1 METRVDKVAEKHKSG
16 YNCAQAVACAYCDL
30 VGIDEETMFRMTE
43 GLSLIHIQMCIRD
56 RFWGEMNITILHQ
69 EEGLHLAVENR

>member
-30 VGIDEETMFRMTE
+30 LELMKKRCFV
-43 GLSLIHIQMCIRD
+43 
-56 RFWGEMNITILHQ
+56 
-69 EEGLHLAVENR
+69 

>member
-30 VGIDEETMFRMTE
+30 VGIDEETMFRLTE
-43 GLSLIHIQMCIRD
+43 GLGLGMGRHGRNMWSCHSSLCNCRC
-56 RFWGEMNITILHQ
+56 Q
-69 EEGLHLAVENR
+69 E

>member
-30 VGIDEETMFRMTE
+30 IGIDEETMFRLTE
-43 GLSLIHIQMCIRD
+43 
-56 RFWGEMNITILHQ
+56 E
-69 EEGLHLAVENR
+69 

>member
-43 GLSLIHIQMCIRD
+43 GLGLGMGGMERNMWSCHSSLCNCRC
-56 RFWGEMNITILHQ
+56 Q
-69 EEGLHLAVENR
+69 E